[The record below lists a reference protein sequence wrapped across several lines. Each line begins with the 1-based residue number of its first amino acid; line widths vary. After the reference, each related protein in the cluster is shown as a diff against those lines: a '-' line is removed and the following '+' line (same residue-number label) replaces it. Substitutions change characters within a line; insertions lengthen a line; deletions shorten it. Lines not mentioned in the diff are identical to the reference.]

1 MKNMYHFKFYTII
14 RREVIF
20 LKLSNET
27 IAEVMEKIEK
37 FFDSTNVPRKDKLKI
52 CLLIEESL
60 IRCQETFGK
69 EHEFTLIT
77 RKWLGTP
84 RVSIKIKGNPF
95 NPLENND
102 NDGFFSDNVLN
113 DLLNYEKARVIY
125 RYEYGFN
132 EIRAFSPL
140 EIKSLKIPGGSNTI
154 SILLAI
160 IFALIAGNFS
170 SEVQNLIVNI
180 ITAVLNMLFGA
191 IIAANIP
198 FIFISIVA
206 SICAMENVTILN
218 EIGTTILIRF
228 VKIVLFIVVVTI
240 FISEMFFPVVNFNID
255 GQILASNPDDT
266 SKIFDSIKLMVPQ
279 NIIEPFLKGNILQ
292 IVVLAILLGVCVTI
306 LGDSV
311 GTFKKLIVEAK
322 QIVSKIISIVLKLIP
337 LIIFLS
343 IVKTILVYSVE
354 EFFSLW
360 KIIAANYIVFVILPV
375 AMLLR
380 ISVKHGV
387 KIREFLREIYPACL
401 ITFTTS
407 SGSASMPL
415 NIEICKKK
423 FGIKE
428 NLCDFYIPLSHAL
441 CPIPSTIGIIIY
453 IFFAAEFSG
462 VEMTILQLAIVAFL
476 SVQFAIST
484 PGESGGIIAT
494 MMLLLTQFGFSFDS
508 IGLMIAANIFIANIS
523 GVVGIIIRD
532 CDLFDMSR
540 TK

>member
-1 MKNMYHFKFYTII
+1 MYHFKFYAII

-240 FISEMFFPVVNFNID
+240 FISEMFFPVVNFNIN
-255 GQILASNPDDT
+255 GQILASNPDDM

-360 KIIAANYIVFVILPV
+360 KIIAANYIVFIILPV